1 MIIKKNKIKEIYF
14 FINFVFVIILTLISM
29 VCLSIAGEVRVPI
42 SDALQPITYGLIIF
56 TIGILAA
63 IFAIE
68 RGIVINKYLKSTKKG

>member
-1 MIIKKNKIKEIYF
+1 
-14 FINFVFVIILTLISM
+14 M